1 MKEEQEE
8 KVIFSI
14 TEKNDGVEIK
24 SEAVKTDLI
33 LIFSDLISKS
43 KDFKEIMD
51 MAMAYSKHKETELS
65 TIKTVGDA

>member
-1 MKEEQEE
+1 MKEEEE

-43 KDFKEIMD
+43 KDFKEIIE
-51 MAMAYSKHKETELS
+51 MATAYSKYKETETE